1 MRMKFSKGIGVV
13 AGLALAAAV
22 APGGIA
28 SAANKRPLGNL
39 NLQITGYEV
48 LTPSGG
54 SAGQYTVNGIGQVI
68 GDTGGSLSGGLT
80 YTLVDVHLA
89 TEEVCNDTVTGTITP
104 PASGFASSD
113 GSFIASLALVPG
125 SSATADCEGATVSL
139 LCNRTLLHQLYV
151 DDLDAGIYHCI
162 ATSVAAANGG
172 TTLIDAASLDVTI
185 DSVRGANAPNN

>member
-1 MRMKFSKGIGVV
+1 M
-13 AGLALAAAV
+13 
-22 APGGIA
+22 
-28 SAANKRPLGNL
+28 
-39 NLQITGYEV
+39 
-48 LTPSGG
+48 
-54 SAGQYTVNGIGQVI
+54 
-68 GDTGGSLSGGLT
+68 
-80 YTLVDVHLA
+80 HLA

-104 PASGFASSD
+104 PAAGFASSD
-113 GSFIASLALVPG
+113 GSFTASLALVPG

-162 ATSVAAANGG
+162 ATSVVAANGG

>member
-1 MRMKFSKGIGVV
+1 MKFSKGIGAA
-13 AGLALAAAV
+13 AGLALAAVMAS
-22 APGGIA
+22 AGIA
-28 SAANKRPLGNL
+28 SSAEKTPSGNL

-54 SAGQYTVNGIGQVI
+54 SAGQYTLNGIGQVI
-68 GDTGGSLSGGLT
+68 GDTGGSLSGDVT

-89 TEEVCNDTVTGTITP
+89 AEEVCNDTVSGTITP
-104 PASGFASSD
+104 PAGGFASAD
-113 GSFIASLALVPG
+113 GSFTGSLVLVPG
-125 SSATADCEGATVSL
+125 SGATADCEGATVSL

-162 ATSVAAANGG
+162 ATSITPASSG